1 MKTDRRRTNGRSR
14 RWRLRGL
21 ALVLLLA
28 MAPMSAAAAGQVT
41 AGEALAAKDEANQLR
56 DELRS
61 LDERGEVNVDQDV
74 LATVDREIEK
84 GRLAVD
90 SGEYGEAK
98 DHFDRAT
105 AQARAELARS
115 YAEGAKTVLN
125 GTGDY
130 LNSLREQGYTTAE
143 IGVLRERIAKQRR
156 GLQGA
161 DDLDSA
167 RSAYANARSIREDAK
182 ALPRPDVVRAVDL
195 LTSIWWV
202 LVVAVLALVAAAGWY
217 TRTNS
222 DETDGPQLH

>member
-1 MKTDRRRTNGRSR
+1 MKTNRRRTNGRPR

-21 ALVLLLA
+21 LLVLLLA
-28 MAPMSAAAAGQVT
+28 LTPVSAAAAGQVN

-74 LATVDREIEK
+74 LATVDREIKK

-105 AQARAELARS
+105 VQARAELARS
-115 YAEGAKTVLN
+115 YAEGAKTLLN
-125 GTGDY
+125 GTDGY
-130 LNSLREQGYTTAE
+130 LNSLHEQGYTTAE

-156 GLQGA
+156 ALRSA

-167 RSAYANARSIREDAK
+167 RSAYANARSIRADARD
-182 ALPRPDVVRAVDL
+182 LPRPHVVRAVDL
-195 LTSIWWV
+195 LTSAWSLLI
-202 LVVAVLALVAAAGWY
+202 VVALALVAAAGWY
-217 TRTNS
+217 VRTNS
-222 DETDGPQLH
+222 HETDGPRLH